1 MEQWLLDPKSITLIG
16 LVALSIATSIWRGEQ
31 TAAML
36 AEFVKWRQERV
47 DKMLERHETSLA
59 THEKEI
65 ERLRNAKEGK

>member
-31 TAAML
+31 TATL
-36 AEFVKWRQERV
+36 LSEYVKWRQTRV
-47 DKMLERHETSLA
+47 DPMLERHETSIA

-65 ERLRNAKEGK
+65 DRLRDLKEGR